1 MDQLSHSYVLD
12 SQLQVVH
19 LRVEE
24 HDFVILN
31 LLGLQLV
38 KGGSN
43 LGVVHIQA
51 LMLLVVLLLL
61 LKLFHEHV
69 LLVEEKLLS
78 RTLDQLTVDFL
89 GEREDVVERAGSLD
103 PVHLDIKFL
112 DRLVKLRLFAKLF
125 KVVPFENFDYGVG
138 NEAKV
143 HLELWSG
150 LFFLTEDALV
160 VDD

>member
-1 MDQLSHSYVLD
+1 M
-12 SQLQVVH
+12 VH
-19 LRVEE
+19 LRVEKL
-24 HDFVILN
+24 DFVILN
-31 LLGLQLV
+31 FLGLKPV

-43 LGVVHIQA
+43 LGVVHMHA
-51 LMLLVVLLLL
+51 MLLRVDFLPH
-61 LKLFHEHV
+61 LKLKHKHV
-69 LLVEEKLLS
+69 LPFEEKLLS

-112 DRLVKLRLFAKLF
+112 DWLVKLRLPAKLF
-125 KVVPFENFDYGVG
+125 NVVPFENFDYGVG

-143 HLELWSG
+143 HLELWRI